1 MVEVAFSV
9 PGAPP
14 SKSNYRKSKTK
25 ASHDAWERIVR
36 YQQEVAMAAMV
47 AGAKRYCG
55 SGRAVVKMLLV
66 NQRIDCD
73 NASKAPL
80 DGLKGVAFPD
90 DGPKHLR
97 GVQSY
102 HADPDGSGPR
112 VEFRISWEQAN
123 EGSK

>member
-1 MVEVAFSV
+1 MVEVTFSV

-36 YQQEVAMAAMV
+36 YQQEVAMAAMI
-47 AGAKRYCG
+47 AGAKRHCG

-73 NASKAPL
+73 NALKIL
-80 DGLKGVAFPD
+80 DGLKGVAFVD

-102 HADPDGSGPR
+102 HADPDDGGPR
-112 VEFRISWEQAN
+112 VEFRIEWEAAV
-123 EGSK
+123 